1 MEVLVQ
7 EVKKVLQDENMN
19 GRCIYGIKNRY
30 LEVEEK
36 VDVLIQFSST
46 V

>member
-1 MEVLVQ
+1 MRMGME
-7 EVKKVLQDENMN
+7 DEF
-19 GRCIYGIKNRY
+19 YGIKNRY

-36 VDVLIQFSST
+36 EDVLIQFSST